1 MVTLSSLRQ
10 QVEAQQGT
18 DGLDSSQVSSIA
30 GSGVAVYETLDSLP
44 ATGLTA
50 GDEAFVKSNYRLY
63 VSNGSGWYNTT
74 LVNRNPR
81 WDSGGE
87 PDATYSIADSSI
99 PLIITARAIDSDN
112 GNLINQSSASDSAQY
127 MATISNDS
135 SVWTFTPKTKSQI
148 GASVAAGD
156 LTDSNGD
163 FIYTFKWSDGVSV
176 ISKPV
181 TISYAPS
188 SQEGVANMS
197 SLTED
202 LMAFG
207 QSSASVTG
215 QALRSFTSSVTGT
228 TFYWSGGLTDVVGSG
243 VNYGSKVDLTTNPG
257 GTFYIAMIGGGG
269 GTGYRNAFG
278 GNGGTGVVQVTV
290 PSGVTSMT
298 IFAGGGGVGTAPS
311 AQGGTAPGGTFGGG
325 QGGESHTNT
334 SSATYS
340 FSSSGGGLTGL
351 FYNSSFSLPYT
362 APNFAPGTPIAIV
375 GGGGGCGA
383 SNNDF
388 GGSGGGFNQ
397 DGARGRSNGQYMQW
411 NDGAGIGANYSNPT
425 NNGLGERATTTA
437 GGRAATRSN
446 SYHGTGDQGTLYNGG
461 QGSDSQYDAGG
472 GGGGGYYGGGGGGGG
487 GGFDGGTGGGG
498 SGYADLTYATIVQGD
513 IGNGTQNLN
522 RRGNSY
528 DYENDYDGTWD
539 TTKFMAYVAAASGA
553 TDFTNANI
561 NASSIQLSTQHG
573 RGENAA
579 NDRNSGQFVLWSS

>member
-1 MVTLSSLRQ
+1 MVSLSSLRQ

-18 DGLDSSQVSSIA
+18 TGLDSAEVSAIA

-44 ATGLTA
+44 STGLTA
-50 GDEAFVKSNYRLY
+50 GDEAFVKSSYRLY
-63 VSNGSGWYNTT
+63 VSNGDGWYNTT

-87 PDATYSIADSSI
+87 PDATYTIQDSAT

-112 GNLINQSSASDSAQY
+112 ANLINQSVASDSAQY

-135 SVWTFTPKTKSQI
+135 SVWTFTPKTASQI

-156 LTDSNGD
+156 LSDSNGD

-176 ISKPV
+176 LSKPV
-181 TISYAPS
+181 TISYSPAGAAAGFS
-188 SQEGVANMS
+188 GT
-197 SLTED
+197 LTED
-202 LMAFG
+202 LMEIG
-207 QSSASVTG
+207 SSSAGVTG

-228 TFYWSGGLTDVVGSG
+228 TFYWSGGLSDIVGSG

-269 GTGYRNAFG
+269 GTGYRNAPG

-290 PSGVTSMT
+290 PPGVTSMT
-298 IFAGGGGVGTAPS
+298 IFAGGGGMGTNPS
-311 AQGGTAPGGTFGGG
+311 AQGGTSPGGTFGGG
-325 QGGESHTNT
+325 TGGQTHTNT

-340 FSSSGGGLTGL
+340 YSSSGGGLTGL
-351 FYNSSFSLPYT
+351 FYNSSFSLPY
-362 APNFAPGTPIAIV
+362 AHPNFSPGTALAVV

-383 SNNDF
+383 ANNDY

-397 DGARGRSNGQYMQW
+397 DGARGRSNGSYRQW
-411 NDGAGIGANYSNPT
+411 NTGAGIGANYSNPT

-437 GGRAATRSN
+437 GGRTATRTN
-446 SYHGTGDQGTLYNGG
+446 SYHGQGDNGTQYNGG
-461 QGSDSQYDAGG
+461 YGADSQYDGGG

-498 SGYADLTYATIVQGD
+498 SGYANLTYATIMQGD

-522 RRGNSY
+522 RRGNLN

-539 TTKFMAYVAAASGA
+539 TTIFTKYVAAASGA
-553 TDFTNANI
+553 TDFTLANLTGGS
-561 NASSIQLSTQHG
+561 ALPADHG
-573 RGENAA
+573 RGETTI
-579 NDRNSGQFVLWSS
+579 NDRNPGQFVLWS